1 MNRNRVTRMA
11 LRERERERESSN
23 LENERGEA
31 NG

>member
-11 LRERERERESSN
+11 LRERERESSN